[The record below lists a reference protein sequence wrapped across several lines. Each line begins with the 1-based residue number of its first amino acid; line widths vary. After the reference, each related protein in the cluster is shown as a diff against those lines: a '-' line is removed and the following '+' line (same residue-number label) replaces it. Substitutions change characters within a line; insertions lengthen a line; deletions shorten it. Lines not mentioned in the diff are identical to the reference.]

1 MPSMV
6 TLIDHVN
13 VSDLCAFCTQCT
25 WSRKTE
31 CFESSLCFQQ
41 KKKPTHERPCICNS
55 IGHTTRCC
63 RFDYWLM
70 IWNLTVPITK
80 TRKLF
85 RSAGTKPQKVNNLTI
100 IQFNF
105 RVHDSSLSV
114 LKMALTCCNSN
125 PLLFFVIKECR
136 GIVQ

>member
-1 MPSMV
+1 MLMSQIYVPFV
-6 TLIDHVN
+6 PN
-13 VSDLCAFCTQCT
+13 VRDQGKRNVLNRRCAFN
-25 WSRKTE
+25 RK
-31 CFESSLCFQQ
+31 
-41 KKKPTHERPCICNS
+41 KNPTHERPCICNS
-55 IGHTTRCC
+55 IGQTTRCC

-114 LKMALTCCNSN
+114 LKMALTCCNSVKLGSH